1 MQRAGNNSKEREGER
16 ENRRRKELIWEKRK
30 SEKIKIHNMA
40 IANSKTTD

>member
-1 MQRAGNNSKEREGER
+1 MQRAGNNSKEREGYR
-16 ENRRRKELIWEKRK
+16 ENRRKEVIWEKRK